1 MVDLLKMD
9 PARIERLRDPAR
21 LELVNPQS
29 VLSVVAPLGDGPIVD
44 VGAGVG
50 FVSLAF
56 ARRFADAQVI
66 ACDILPGMLDV
77 LAQAAAEEDLRNLR
91 TVLMAGP
98 TSLGLDDGVASML
111 IMLQVHHELDD
122 AAGLLRECRR
132 VLAPGAPI
140 VIIDWK
146 DEDLPGMPKG
156 GRRVAQSQ
164 IVQDLSASG
173 FADISCHDVYRVH
186 STVIAIAP

>member
-1 MVDLLKMD
+1 MADLLKMD

-21 LELVNPQS
+21 LQLVNPQS
-29 VLSVVAPLGDGPIVD
+29 VLRVVTPFGDGPIVD

-50 FVSLAF
+50 FVSLVF
-56 ARRFADAQVI
+56 ARRFSDVQII
-66 ACDILPGMLDV
+66 ACDVLPGMLEV
-77 LAQAAAEEDLRNLR
+77 LAQAAAEEDLRNVR
-91 TVLMAGP
+91 TVLMASP

-173 FADISCHDVYRVH
+173 FADISCHEVYNVH
-186 STVIAIAP
+186 STVIGIAP